1 MSGSTGFLKILV
13 TGLIMGMAEV
23 VPGISGGTVAFIS
36 GYYERLL
43 TALSRIRF
51 DLVRRLLQQ
60 GPLNV
65 WQHLDGTFLMVLF
78 GSMVVSVVAFA
89 GLIKTALAEQPIMMW
104 SFFFGLVLA
113 SSFLMLRQVER
124 KQAAQLIVLAVG
136 LAVGL
141 VLQRLVPVTVVP
153 TPAMLFLGGAIAVCA
168 WILPG
173 ISGSFLLLLLGL
185 YGGVID
191 AVANLRLLELA
202 PLGLGAALGLIAF
215 ANVLKLL
222 FHRAKDWI
230 LMFLTGLMLGTLVRL
245 WPWQQVLQYQLQAG
259 ATEKRPLISEPVWP
273 TAYESLT
280 GQPAEV
286 VLALSALCAGGAAV
300 VLFERFGVRTQVGAV

>member
-1 MSGSTGFLKILV
+1 MSGSTGHLKILV
-13 TGLIMGMAEV
+13 TGLLMGMAEV

-51 DLVRRLLQQ
+51 DLVRRLLRH
-60 GPLNV
+60 GPLKV

-78 GSMVVSVVAFA
+78 GGMVVSVIALA
-89 GLIKTALAEQPIMMW
+89 GLIKTALVEQPIMMW

-124 KQAAQLIVLAVG
+124 KQAAQLILLALG

-141 VLQRLVPVTVVP
+141 VLQRLVPITVVP

-191 AVANLRLLELA
+191 AVANLRVMELA

-245 WPWQQVLQYQLQAG
+245 WPWQQVLQYQLQAD
-259 ATEKRPLISEPVWP
+259 AMQKRPLISEPVWP

-280 GQPAEV
+280 GQPAEIV
-286 VLALSALCAGGAAV
+286 IALSALCVGGAIV
-300 VLFERFGVRTQVGAV
+300 LLFERFAVRTPASAV

>member
-1 MSGSTGFLKILV
+1 MNAPKGVFEILV
-13 TGLIMGMAEV
+13 TGLLMGMAEV

-36 GYYERLL
+36 GFYERLL

-51 DLVRRLLQQ
+51 DLMRRLWQQ
-60 GPLNV
+60 GPFKV
-65 WQHLDGTFLMVLF
+65 WEHLDGTFLVLLF
-78 GSMVVSVVAFA
+78 GGMMVSVVAFA
-89 GLIKTALAEQPIMMW
+89 GLIKTALIEYPIVMW

-113 SSFLMLRQVER
+113 SSFLMLRQVEK
-124 KQAAQLIVLAVG
+124 KQAAHLVVLG
-136 LAVGL
+136 MGL
-141 VLQRLVPVTVVP
+141 VLGLLLQRVLPVMMAP

-185 YGGVID
+185 YSGVID

-222 FHRAKDWI
+222 FQRAKDWI

-245 WPWQQVLQYQLQAG
+245 WPWQQVLQYQLQAD
-259 ATEKRPLISEPVWP
+259 ATQKLPLISEPVWP

-280 GQPAEV
+280 GQPPEI
-286 VLALSALCAGGAAV
+286 VLALLALCVGGLAV
-300 VLFERFGVRTQVGAV
+300 ILFERFALRTQASVV

>member
-1 MSGSTGFLKILV
+1 
-13 TGLIMGMAEV
+13 
-23 VPGISGGTVAFIS
+23 
-36 GYYERLL
+36 
-43 TALSRIRF
+43 
-51 DLVRRLLQQ
+51 
-60 GPLNV
+60 
-65 WQHLDGTFLMVLF
+65 MVLF
-78 GSMVVSVVAFA
+78 GGMVVSVIALA
-89 GLIKTALAEQPIMMW
+89 GLIKTALVEQPIMMW

-124 KQAAQLIVLAVG
+124 KQAAQLILLALG

-191 AVANLRLLELA
+191 AVANLRVMELA

-245 WPWQQVLQYQLQAG
+245 WPWQQVLQYQLQAD
-259 ATEKRPLISEPVWP
+259 AMQKRPLISEPVWP

-280 GQPAEV
+280 GQPAEIV
-286 VLALSALCAGGAAV
+286 IALSALCVGGAIV
-300 VLFERFGVRTQVGAV
+300 LLFERFAVRTPASAV

>member
-1 MSGSTGFLKILV
+1 VSGTSGFLKILV
-13 TGLIMGMAEV
+13 TGLLMGMAEV

-51 DLVRRLLQQ
+51 DLVRRLWRQ
-60 GPLNV
+60 GPSNV
-65 WQHLDGTFLMVLF
+65 WQHLDGNFLTMLF
-78 GSMVVSVVAFA
+78 GGMVVSVVTFA

-124 KQAAQLIVLAVG
+124 KQAAQLIVLAMG

-153 TPAMLFLGGAIAVCA
+153 TSAMLFLGGAIAVCA

-191 AVANLRLLELA
+191 AVANFRVLELA

-245 WPWQQVLQYQLQAG
+245 WPWQQVLQYQLQAD
-259 ATEKRPLISEPVWP
+259 ATQKRPLISEPVWP

-286 VLALSALCAGGAAV
+286 VLALLALCVGGAAV
-300 VLFERFGVRTQVGAV
+300 VLFERFAVRTQASAV

>member
-1 MSGSTGFLKILV
+1 MSGSTGHLKILV
-13 TGLIMGMAEV
+13 TGLLMGMAEV

-51 DLVRRLLQQ
+51 DLVRRLLRQ
-60 GPLNV
+60 GPLKV

-78 GSMVVSVVAFA
+78 GGMVVSVIALA
-89 GLIKTALAEQPIMMW
+89 GLIKTALVEQPIMMW

-124 KQAAQLIVLAVG
+124 KQAAQLILLALG

-153 TPAMLFLGGAIAVCA
+153 TPAMLFFGGAIAVCA

-191 AVANLRLLELA
+191 AVANLRVMELA

-245 WPWQQVLQYQLQAG
+245 WPWQQVLQYQLQAD
-259 ATEKRPLISEPVWP
+259 AMQKRPLISEPVWP

-280 GQPAEV
+280 GQPAEIV
-286 VLALSALCAGGAAV
+286 IALSALCVGGAIV
-300 VLFERFGVRTQVGAV
+300 LLFERFAVRTPASAV

>member
-1 MSGSTGFLKILV
+1 M
-13 TGLIMGMAEV
+13 TGLLMGMAEV
-23 VPGISGGTVAFIS
+23 VPGISGGTIAFIS

-43 TALSRIRF
+43 IALSRIRF
-51 DLVRRLLQQ
+51 DLIRRLWRQ
-60 GPLNV
+60 GPSNV
-65 WQHLDGTFLMVLF
+65 WQHLDGTFLGVLF
-78 GSMVVSVVAFA
+78 GGMAVSIVAFA

-124 KQAAQLIVLAVG
+124 KQAAQLIVLALG
-136 LAVGL
+136 LAFGL
-141 VLQRLVPVTVVP
+141 VLQRLVPVTMAP
-153 TPAMLFLGGAIAVCA
+153 TPALLFLGGAIAVCA

-185 YGGVID
+185 YSGVID

-202 PLGLGAALGLIAF
+202 PLALGAALGLIAF

-245 WPWQQVLQYQLQAG
+245 WPWQQVLQYQLQAD
-259 ATEKRPLISEPVWP
+259 AMQKRPLISEPVWP

-280 GQPAEV
+280 GQPADV
-286 VLALSALCAGGAAV
+286 ALALLAVCVGGSAV
-300 VLFERFGVRTQVGAV
+300 VLFERYARRTQASAV

>member
-1 MSGSTGFLKILV
+1 MSGSTGHLKILV
-13 TGLIMGMAEV
+13 TGLLMGMAEV

-51 DLVRRLLQQ
+51 DLVRRLLRQ
-60 GPLNV
+60 GPLKV

-78 GSMVVSVVAFA
+78 GGMVVSVIALA
-89 GLIKTALAEQPIMMW
+89 GLIKTALVEQPIMMW

-124 KQAAQLIVLAVG
+124 KQAAQLILLALG

-153 TPAMLFLGGAIAVCA
+153 TQAMLFLGGAIAVCA

-191 AVANLRLLELA
+191 AVANLRVMELA

-245 WPWQQVLQYQLQAG
+245 WPWQQVLQYQLQAD
-259 ATEKRPLISEPVWP
+259 AMQKRPLISEPVWP

-280 GQPAEV
+280 GQPAEIV
-286 VLALSALCAGGAAV
+286 IALSALCVGGAIV
-300 VLFERFGVRTQVGAV
+300 LLFERFAVRTPASAV

>member
-1 MSGSTGFLKILV
+1 VSGSTGHLKILV
-13 TGLIMGMAEV
+13 TGLLMGMAEV

-51 DLVRRLLQQ
+51 DLVRRLLRQ
-60 GPLNV
+60 GPLKV

-78 GSMVVSVVAFA
+78 GGMVVSVIALA
-89 GLIKTALAEQPIMMW
+89 GLIKTALVEQPIMMW

-124 KQAAQLIVLAVG
+124 KQAAQLILLALG

-153 TPAMLFLGGAIAVCA
+153 TQAMLFLGGAIAVCA

-191 AVANLRLLELA
+191 AVANLRVMELA

-245 WPWQQVLQYQLQAG
+245 WPWQQVLQYQLQAD
-259 ATEKRPLISEPVWP
+259 AMQKRPLISEPVWP

-280 GQPAEV
+280 GQPAEIV
-286 VLALSALCAGGAAV
+286 IALSALCVGGAIV
-300 VLFERFGVRTQVGAV
+300 LLFERFAVRTPASAV